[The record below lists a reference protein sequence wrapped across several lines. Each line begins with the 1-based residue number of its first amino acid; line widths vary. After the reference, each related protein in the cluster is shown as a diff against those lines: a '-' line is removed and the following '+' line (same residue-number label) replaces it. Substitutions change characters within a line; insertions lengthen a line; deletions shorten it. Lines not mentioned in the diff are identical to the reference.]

1 MRHPKSALAVL
12 AITLAGAVLVV
23 SNATAQSQMKWDITP
38 FVGYYIASDLYN
50 TYGGT
55 GGAAQS
61 GVELTNSFAWG
72 GRLTAISRRGG
83 LEFAYTRTGSDVK
96 IRHQL
101 AGQPNDNIGRLDI
114 DNYDINLIG
123 YEPTGNPKV
132 TPFGVIG
139 FGWSA
144 THPSIDAGFVL
155 PSGRQPESNTLFNF
169 NFGLGVRVA
178 MNEKLATRFEGRWRV
193 TDTNLETSS
202 GLWCDPYGYC
212 YSYSSNWYNAGELEA
227 GISYS
232 FR

>member
-1 MRHPKSALAVL
+1 MRHPKSAGAALAAVL
-12 AITLAGAVLVV
+12 ATAVLCA
-23 SNATAQSQMKWDITP
+23 SNASAQVKWDITP
-38 FVGYYIASDLYN
+38 FAGYYIASDLYSSYSSTN
-50 TYGGT
+50 PGS
-55 GGAAQS
+55 S

-72 GRLTAISRRGG
+72 GRLTAINRRGAI
-83 LEFAYTRTGSDVK
+83 EFAYTRTGSDIELK
-96 IRHQL
+96 QQL
-101 AGQPNDNIGRLDI
+101 GTQPRSNIGRLDL

-139 FGWSA
+139 IGWTV
-144 THPSIDAGFVL
+144 THPTIDTDFLGGINANA
-155 PSGRQPESNTLFNF
+155 ESNTLFNF

-178 MNEKLATRFEGRWRV
+178 MNEKIAARFEGRWRV

-212 YSYSSNWYNAGELEA
+212 YSYSSQWYDAGEVEA

-232 FR
+232 FK